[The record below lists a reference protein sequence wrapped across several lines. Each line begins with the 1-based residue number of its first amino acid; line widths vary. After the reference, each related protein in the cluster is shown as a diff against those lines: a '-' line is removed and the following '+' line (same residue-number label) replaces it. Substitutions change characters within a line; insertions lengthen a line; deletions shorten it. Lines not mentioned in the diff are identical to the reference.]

1 MIDAMLYNREMHA
14 YTMTFVGGGHMASA
28 LIGGLID
35 SDVSSERVHV
45 VDPSSD
51 RRELLE
57 SQWGITTRA
66 QLDEA
71 SAQVDV
77 LILAVK
83 PQIMPEVLTQ
93 IRPHLANHQRP
104 MVISVASGISLDT
117 IETALGFRPVVR
129 TMPNT
134 PALVGAGMT
143 ALVGNEAL
151 EEVHRQWANDLM
163 GRGGECVW
171 LDNEA
176 DIDLVTAISGS
187 GPAYF
192 FALTEHLVASAIKR
206 GLSPK
211 VAAQLA
217 HQTAHGA
224 GQMLKA
230 ADASAALLR
239 QQVTSPGGTTEAAL
253 NVFNQHG
260 LAHIVDEAVSA
271 AQSRS
276 QALGAQSAQ
285 RPSKES

>member
-1 MIDAMLYNREMHA
+1 
-14 YTMTFVGGGHMASA
+14 MTFVGGGHMASA

-35 SDVSSERVHV
+35 SNVSIERVHV
-45 VDPSSD
+45 VDPSSE
-51 RRELLE
+51 RRELLK
-57 SQWGITTRA
+57 SQWGITTHA
-66 QLDEA
+66 ALDETT
-71 SAQVDV
+71 AQVDV
-77 LILAVK
+77 LVLAVK
-83 PQIMPEVLTQ
+83 PQIMPEALTQ
-93 IRPHLANHQRP
+93 IRPHLANPQHP
-104 MVISVASGISLDT
+104 MIISVASGISLQT
-117 IETALGFRPVVR
+117 IEAAVGSRPIVR

-151 EEVHRQWANDLM
+151 EDTHRHWANDLM
-163 GRGGECVW
+163 GRVGECIW

-176 DIDLVTAISGS
+176 DLDLVTAISGS

-192 FALTEHLVASAIKR
+192 FALTEHLVASAVKH

-224 GQMLKA
+224 GQMLKTG
-230 ADASAALLR
+230 DASASLLR

-253 NVFNQHG
+253 NVFNQQG
-260 LAHIVDEAVSA
+260 LAQIVEEAVSA

-276 QALGAQSAQ
+276 QALGAQNAERSLE
-285 RPSKES
+285 ES